1 MQDYMSNSPL
11 NNNSLWLIV
20 PEVKVYIRGDVWVTA
35 SVSAVLCVPHRR
47 TDSRFQGLVLCWH
60 LLGLTELLPVHQRQ
74 KYVQNCEQLLLGD
87 SQAFQHVGQT
97 LGNMAGQEALPKE
110 LLCLLL
116 ASLNYFSDEVENK
129 QNLPEAARRG
139 RLWVS
144 LGLLQIQTWLPQA
157 RFDPAVKKAYKLKYA
172 QEEVRV
178 STGVGCPGSLNLCIT
193 YSFMLYKAV

>member
-1 MQDYMSNSPL
+1 MQDYMRNSPL

-20 PEVKVYIRGDVWVTA
+20 PEVKVYIQGGCLSHCLRKY
-35 SVSAVLCVPHRR
+35 LFFCPHRR
-47 TDSRFQGLVLCWH
+47 TDSRLQGLVLCWH
-60 LLGLTELLPVHQRQ
+60 LLGLTELLPGHQQQ
-74 KYVQNCEQLLLGD
+74 KYMQNCERLLLGD
-87 SQAFQHVGQT
+87 SQAFQHVEQT
-97 LGNMAGQEALPKE
+97 LGNMGGQEALPKE

-116 ASLNYFSDEVENK
+116 ASLHYFSDEVQSK

-172 QEEVRV
+172 QEEVRAKV
-178 STGVGCPGSLNLCIT
+178 ESLGCAAL
-193 YSFMLYKAV
+193 AH